1 VKKTYSK
8 VVLDFIFILFI
19 TQPFAKNKNKIK
31 MKKTYSKV
39 VLDFIFILFMTH
51 VFAKKIYK
59 FLVNAN
65 ISQNKKKLKYFF
77 FV

>member
-31 MKKTYSKV
+31 MKKIYSNI
-39 VLDFIFILFMTH
+39 IFIIFMTH
-51 VFAKKIYK
+51 FFAKKIYK